1 MKCPDLTV
9 GKRLFCG
16 RGNPEGLGRGQ
27 TEILGAGYIQGPAI
41 SGDPAQF
48 PGGTPFDQGSFN
60 IGQNGNLNAS
70 KPPWIG
76 SFYALVT
83 KMTARVMGFL
93 KVDTHLSSKAINAK
107 IIYTE
112 VLFAKVKNFNIEH
125 PSKEGMRLVYSCL
138 EGPENGV
145 YTRGTVKNDTVI
157 YLPKVWKDLVH
168 KESITVQIQPIGAH
182 QDIIVKKFN
191 NEVIHLQSKSGIPI
205 NCFYHVYAERKD
217 VPKLQ
222 VEMPE

>member
-1 MKCPDLTV
+1 MKVPDLFI

-16 RGNPEGLGRGQ
+16 KGRAEGLGRGPA
-27 TEILGAGYIQGPAI
+27 EILGSGFVQGPMI
-41 SGDPAQF
+41 TGDPNQF
-48 PGGTPFDQGSFN
+48 IGGNPYAQGSLN
-60 IGQNGNLNAS
+60 VGQNGNLNAKS
-70 KPPWIG
+70 PPWIG
-76 SFYALVT
+76 SFYAFVT
-83 KMTARVMGFL
+83 KITARVMGFL
-93 KVDTHLSSKAINAK
+93 KVDTLLASKTITAK

-112 VLFAKVKNFNIEH
+112 VLLAKVKNFNIEH

-138 EGPENGV
+138 EGPEIGV